1 MPVKRFRSVGAVN
14 LVLAILLSIVG
25 AQVPAAETPA
35 PAPTPA
41 PTTARS
47 VAPEAEI
54 CKGCQEKYVESYLT
68 TKHGQQGNL
77 KGPDCQTCHA
87 NALEHAKAGGGRG
100 VAGIFGF
107 NNKKIPAEQKA
118 AVCMSCHGGN
128 RHLAFWASGRH
139 VKNDVSCNNCHTLH
153 TVPGPGATIALT
165 KKNPTISPY
174 ETTSR
179 QLQYETCTS
188 CHKQI
193 RAQLLKPSHHPII
206 EGRIACSDCHNPHG
220 ALSHAMVKSESVN
233 ALCTSCHTEKR
244 GPFMWEHPPV
254 EENCLTCHNSHG
266 SNHNRLLAEKAPN
279 VCQDCHDAAQHPG
292 TVYDAKGGWVPIAPT
307 TAPNTRLIA
316 RGCVNCHNNLHG
328 SNAPAM
334 RGKFF
339 LR

>member
-1 MPVKRFRSVGAVN
+1 MSRMQRLKALCTTAVMSGA
-14 LVLAILLSIVG
+14 LLICG
-25 AQVPAAETPA
+25 AHAAEA
-35 PAPTPA
+35 PPPRA
-41 PTTARS
+41 

-54 CKGCQEKYVESYLT
+54 CKNCHANYVENYLA
-68 TKHGQQGNL
+68 TKHGQHGNL
-77 KGPDCQTCHA
+77 KGPDCQTCHV

-100 VAGIFGF
+100 AGGILGF
-107 NNKKIPAEQKA
+107 NNKAITADKKA
-118 AVCMSCHGGN
+118 GVCLTCHEGN
-128 RHLAFWASGRH
+128 RHLAFWDSGKH
-139 VKNDVSCNNCHTLH
+139 KKNEVSCNNCHVLH
-153 TVPGPGATIALT
+153 GTPGPGATIALN
-165 KKNPTISPY
+165 KPNPSVTPF

-179 QLQYETCTS
+179 QLQYETCVS

-206 EGRIACSDCHNPHG
+206 EGKITCTNCHNPHG
-220 ALSHAMVKSESVN
+220 ALSQAMITAESIRD
-233 ALCTSCHTEKR
+233 LCTGCHAEKR

-254 EENCLTCHNSHG
+254 EENCLTCHNAHG

-292 TVYDAKGGWVPIAPT
+292 TIYSGNQGFSPIAPAT
-307 TAPNTRLIA
+307 VPSTRLIA
-316 RGCVNCHNNLHG
+316 RGCVNCHNNMHG